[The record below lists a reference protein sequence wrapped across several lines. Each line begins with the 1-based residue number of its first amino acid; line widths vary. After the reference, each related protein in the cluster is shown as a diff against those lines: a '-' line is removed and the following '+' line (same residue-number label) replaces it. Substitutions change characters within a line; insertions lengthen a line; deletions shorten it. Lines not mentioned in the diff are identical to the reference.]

1 MNRNFILLS
10 LLFLCCANTAKATT
24 YYLKNNNPTGNWND
38 ACNWYTNPNDI
49 SGSDCGGVPGIGDNV
64 IITGHSFINIS
75 GSVTIADLFR
85 GGYGSIGGTGTFSV
99 TGTATLQGATVDVDG
114 KVYFNILHLNNGT
127 VSGADTA
134 FVSGAAYFNAA
145 GVAGKTLVLNCP
157 GYWNQNNIGISFGG
171 KLVLAAGQTL
181 HVSNEGENVSMY
193 HASGGHFYNFGTLT
207 KNSSKNLTLG
217 AFNYSTGGTFNF
229 TGATVAITNNTILT
243 NATVNVSNNTFLDL
257 QNGARNFIA
266 STLNSSGKVKTGGS
280 NTVDTASTVSLD
292 TLITWGTL
300 NCNIPLSIPHFEGQG
315 GVCNF
320 YENVEVTQSFWWF
333 GGHLY
338 GGSQITVNPLAHLN
352 ENGGTDSYTS
362 CKFDFWGGAEWP
374 SGNFEMN
381 TGAEFNFPD
390 GADFLITNNGGSIS
404 LNSSTAPLGKISLTP
419 GSILTKQGA
428 ASSTLDVVVNSNLSQ
443 MLIQQGGLA
452 LLRGT
457 HDDSYFQIAPSVV
470 LNCYNNGNNFYYS
483 EITGDG
489 IFKSSG
495 STRLDSLTTLECHL
509 EVTGGQLTVNTPI
522 TPIDLKLSAGEILGT
537 GHIEVAGGFVWN
549 GFSHL
554 KGTGEIDIQGFTT
567 MSGTGGRL
575 MYKKIHLHGG
585 GSWAGN
591 FDMAFSSTGQLHIP
605 PGAVLTVTPTANLDN
620 GGSANANV
628 GIRVEGRMVKNT
640 TYEFRHSIVYLT
652 NLGFIEGIGT
662 IRTWNY
668 AYIHPNTG
676 IVSPGSSTDTIGSLA
691 WSGHFENKPAGN
703 LLFNFRDN
711 GGQIEGD
718 AMQFLHNLTLGGT
731 LTVHADPCWPSFEK
745 TILTWAGTKT
755 GSFANVIL
763 PPDYILIVDDAAKNI
778 RISHTYLAS
787 AVICPANVS
796 VNTAPGSCSATP
808 ALGLPTAANSNCSG
822 SFSFS
827 NDAPGTF
834 PVGTTTVTWSATDP
848 QGNTA
853 TCQQTV
859 TVADVELPTI
869 SCPMMLTINT
879 DAGQCTSTQFVP
891 TASASDNCTL
901 ASLLNDAPTSLAV
914 GTYLVNYTATDA
926 SGNSALC
933 AQGIVIQD
941 VEFPT
946 ITCPANISV
955 DGCGTPNI
963 TIDPATA
970 TDNCGISN
978 ISNDAPASFPI
989 GTTIVTHTATDV
1001 HGNAASCQQSVNF
1014 TGADVENPLIT
1025 TCPFDKTKLAEP
1037 GLCGAS
1043 VNFSSAAATDNC
1055 GQPALSFS
1063 QNGGSFFAI
1072 GQTVVTLTATD
1083 GAGNT
1088 AVCAFTITVNP
1099 RQENT
1104 TNGLDDDCDGLVDEP
1119 MKLAFARINVSCHAA
1134 ANGAIDLTISQGLP
1148 PYSFAWSNGATSE
1161 DLTGLSGGEYTV
1173 TVEDAQGL
1181 MLEKTIVVAEPPAIK
1196 ISFDATNPLCFN
1208 TLTGTLTAN
1217 PSRGVEPYFYQ
1228 WSNGASSQTLTGLPS
1243 GTFSVV
1249 VTDANGCTASGAEM
1263 LTEPAPLLISGMSVT
1278 ANPCFGDAKGKA
1290 SPIIHPTTNGTGQLT
1305 YLWSNGTT
1313 SKLNANLSAGTYTV
1327 TVTDANGCSKTAAA
1341 VLVDPAQLTL
1351 NHTISGPDAN
1361 GKYTVTLAAA
1371 GGTPFAAP
1379 DPYRYCKFNP
1389 ATGACGFSKT
1399 KIFINLL
1406 SGQAYTFRAKDS
1418 KGCQIEIS
1426 VTMPAPRLAN
1436 SRTDDASS
1444 ESPTAQT
1451 FSLSP
1456 NPFRDFLR
1464 LRRETDS
1471 EGKFRAQVFDANGR
1485 LMADKTWA
1493 NDLQQLDFQVNEW
1506 PVGIFWVRL
1515 QASNG
1520 TSTVRRVVKID

>member
-10 LLFLCCANTAKATT
+10 LLFLCCANGAEATT
-24 YYLKNNNPTGNWND
+24 YYLKNNNPTQNWND
-38 ACNWYTNPNDI
+38 ACNWYTNPDDI
-49 SGSDCGGVPGIGDNV
+49 SGSDCGGIPGIGDNV

-75 GSVTIADLFR
+75 GSVTIAELFR
-85 GGYGSIGGTGTFSV
+85 GGYGTIGGTGTFTV
-99 TGTATLQGATVDVDG
+99 TGTATLQGAGVDVDG
-114 KVYFNILHLNNGT
+114 KVYFNILHLNSGT

-134 FVSGAAYFNAA
+134 FVSGAVYFNAA

-157 GYWNQNNIGISFGG
+157 GYWNQNNIGVSFGG

-181 HVSNEGENVSMY
+181 HLSNDGENVSMY
-193 HASGGHFYNFGTLT
+193 HSSGGYFYNFGTFT

-217 AFNYSTGGTFNF
+217 ASNYCTGGTFNF
-229 TGATVAITNNTILT
+229 TGGTVAITNNMTLT
-243 NATVNVSNNTFLDL
+243 NAQINVSNNTYLDF
-257 QNGARNFIA
+257 QNGARIWTNSDLA
-266 STLNSSGKVKTGGS
+266 STG
-280 NTVDTASTVSLD
+280 TVRMKGVNDFAADCSATFD
-292 TLITWGTL
+292 TLIIYGSGGAEF
-300 NCNIPLSIPHFEGQG
+300 NIPLSIPHLVMTGGAAFFFED
-315 GVCNF
+315 CT
-320 YENVEVTQSFWWF
+320 VTASFWWL
-333 GGHLY
+333 GGHIY
-338 GGSQITVNPLAHLN
+338 GDAVFDVQPLAHLAC
-352 ENGGTDSYTS
+352 GGTSYTS
-362 CKFDFWGGAEWP
+362 CKFDFWGGAEWT
-374 SGNFEMN
+374 SGGFELN
-381 TGAEFNFPD
+381 GGAEFNFPN
-390 GADFLITNNGGSIS
+390 GADFLIDRNTNGTIGVGSGTPYGEI
-404 LNSSTAPLGKISLTP
+404 NLTP
-419 GSILTKQGA
+419 GSILTKNGTGLA
-428 ASSTLDVVVNSNLSQ
+428 KLELVVNSDQSQ
-443 MLIQQGGLA
+443 FFVNQGGLD
-452 LLRGT
+452 LWRGT
-457 HDDSYFQIAPSVV
+457 HDDSHFQIAPSIV
-470 LNCYNNGNNFYYS
+470 LHCYNLGNNFYRS
-483 EITGDG
+483 EITGSG
-489 IFKSSG
+489 IFRSSG
-495 STRLDSLTTLECHL
+495 STKLDSLTTLDCHL

-522 TPIDLKLSAGEILGT
+522 TPIDLKLSAGEINGT
-537 GHIEVAGGFVWN
+537 GHIEVVGGFVWN

-585 GSWAGN
+585 GSWDGS

-605 PGAVLTVTPTANLDN
+605 PGANLTVTPTANLEN
-620 GGSANANV
+620 TGSANANV
-628 GIRVEGRMVKNT
+628 GIRVEGSLVKNT
-640 TYEFRHSIVYLT
+640 TYELRHSIVYLT
-652 NLGFIEGIGT
+652 NLGSIEGIGT

-668 AYIHPNTG
+668 NYIHPNEG
-676 IVSPGSSTDTIGSLA
+676 LLSPGSSTDSIGSLA

-703 LLFNFRDN
+703 LLFSFRNN

-755 GSFANVIL
+755 GSFAALNL
-763 PPDYILIVDDAAKNI
+763 PPDYSIVVDDAAKTI
-778 RISHTYLAS
+778 KLVHTYLAS
-787 AVICPANVS
+787 AVTCPANVS
-796 VNTAPGSCSATP
+796 VNAAPGSCSATP

-827 NDAPGTF
+827 NDAPANF
-834 PVGTTTVTWSATDP
+834 PVGSTTVTWTATDP

-853 TCQQTV
+853 TCQQIV

-869 SCPMMLTINT
+869 SCPMMLTVNT

-901 ASLLNDAPTSLAV
+901 ASLTNDAPASLAV
-914 GTYLVNYTATDA
+914 GSYLVNYTATDA

-933 AQGIVIQD
+933 AQGIVVQD
-941 VEFPT
+941 VELPT
-946 ITCPANISV
+946 ITCPTDILV

-963 TIDPATA
+963 MIDPATA
-970 TDNCGISN
+970 TDNCGISS

-1001 HGNAASCQQSVNF
+1001 HGNAASCQQTVNF

-1025 TCPFDKTKLAEP
+1025 TCPTDKTKLAEP

-1043 VNFSSAAATDNC
+1043 VNFSPAAATDNC
-1055 GQPALSFS
+1055 GQPALYFS
-1063 QNGGSFFAI
+1063 QNSGSFFAI
-1072 GQTVVTLTATD
+1072 GTTIVTLTATD

-1119 MKLAFARINVSCHAA
+1119 MKLTFARTNVSCHDAA
-1134 ANGAIDLTISQGLP
+1134 DGAIDLTVLQGLP
-1148 PYSFAWSNGATSE
+1148 PYMFAWSNGAASE

-1181 MLEKTIVVAEPPAIK
+1181 VLEKTIVVAEPPAIK
-1196 ISFDATNPLCFN
+1196 INFDATNPLCFN
-1208 TLTGTLTAN
+1208 TLSGTLTAN

-1228 WSNGASSQTLTGLPS
+1228 WSSGASNQTLTGLPS

-1249 VTDANGCTASGAEM
+1249 VTDANGCTASSAET

-1290 SPIIHPTTNGTGQLT
+1290 SPVINPATNGTGQLT
-1305 YLWSNGTT
+1305 YLWSNGAAT
-1313 SKLNANLSAGTYTV
+1313 KLNTNLPAGTYTV

-1341 VLVDPAQLTL
+1341 ALVDPAQLTL
-1351 NHTISGPDAN
+1351 DHTLSGPDAN

-1399 KIFINLL
+1399 KVFANLL
-1406 SGQAYTFRAKDS
+1406 AGQAYTFRAKDS
-1418 KGCQIEIS
+1418 KGCQTEIS
-1426 VTMPAPRLAN
+1426 VTMPAPRPAN
-1436 SRTDDASS
+1436 SRVGDDSL
-1444 ESPTAQT
+1444 EPPTAQA

-1456 NPFRDFLR
+1456 NPCRDFLR
-1464 LRRETDS
+1464 LRREADS
-1471 EGKFRAQVFDANGR
+1471 EGEFRAQIFDANGR

-1493 NDLQQLDFQVNEW
+1493 NDLQQIDFQTTEW
-1506 PVGIFWVRL
+1506 PSGVFWVRL
-1515 QASNG
+1515 QASDG
-1520 TSTVRRVVKID
+1520 TTSVRRAVKTD